1 MELVVM
7 QRIYPYTQRKL
18 YLPALALTQRHAITH
33 TDTTTNGRCM
43 TVMVLITVIAT
54 PSYIIISQAY
64 MRSSK
69 ESLIFFG
76 IVSVAFALFLL
87 IARLNAEVYTK
98 TNSPI
103 VRRQIY
109 FDGAD
114 FYNIKS
120 AIEEGKF
127 ETLDK
132 FKRVDEGNVQL
143 YVVHSR
149 DKKFAAL
156 QLLKYEPFDF
166 IPQTEVKVREF

>member
-1 MELVVM
+1 MTNI
-7 QRIYPYTQRKL
+7 QNTQLDFIQKRFNIS
-18 YLPALALTQRHAITH
+18 ALLSGI
-33 TDTTTNGRCM
+33 
-43 TVMVLITVIAT
+43 VLIGFGAFLFVY
-54 PSYIIISQAY
+54 SRGVDSN
-64 MRSSK
+64 MLSS
-69 ESLIFFG
+69 SLIFFG

-127 ETLDK
+127 EILDK

-156 QLLKYEPFDF
+156 QLLKYEPFEF